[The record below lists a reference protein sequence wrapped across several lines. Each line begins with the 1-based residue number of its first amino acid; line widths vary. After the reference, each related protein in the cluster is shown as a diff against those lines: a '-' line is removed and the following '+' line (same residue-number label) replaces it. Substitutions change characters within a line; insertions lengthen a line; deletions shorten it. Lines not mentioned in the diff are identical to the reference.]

1 MKLGRHV
8 AKKIFGA
15 DQKHSMSSQL
25 GHGEELGVVGEGK
38 NDEFPVPMCTM
49 WRGLSTIIVTLFLPI

>member
-25 GHGEELGVVGEGK
+25 GHGELGEGK